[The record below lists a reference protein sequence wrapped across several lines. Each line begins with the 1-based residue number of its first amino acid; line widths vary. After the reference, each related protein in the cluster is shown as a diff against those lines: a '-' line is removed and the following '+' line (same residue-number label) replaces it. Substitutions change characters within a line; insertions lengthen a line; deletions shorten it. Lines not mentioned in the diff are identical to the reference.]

1 MDQPGPRVSSVNLNQ
16 PLHFLPP
23 RWSSEPGCR
32 KGPMNERSN
41 RAVLLVSLLAVATA
55 LSAVGAGAAGAT
67 GNPRPAGA
75 TLVSHS
81 VQTARAQAA
90 CQADGATVSTA
101 MAAYEA
107 QNPGRQPTAADLES
121 SARGGPYLQGWPNNP
136 AYYRYLINAQG
147 VLELSIMK
155 IVGPPFVY
163 TKVTLYKGPQDC
175 AGVRALAGTQA
186 VLRAVSACE
195 ADGATVATAI
205 AAYKYEHPG
214 KPPTKTGLQT
224 TAGGGPYLQG
234 WPYNLAYYRFSI
246 NSRGVLEL
254 AIVKSSGPPITFSTP
269 TRYRWP
275 QNCSFG

>member
-1 MDQPGPRVSSVNLNQ
+1 VDQPGSRISSVNLIH
-16 PLHFLPP
+16 PLHS
-23 RWSSEPGCR
+23 RWSSQPGCR
-32 KGPMNERSN
+32 NGLMNERSN

-55 LSAVGAGAAGAT
+55 LSAMGAGAAGAT
-67 GNPRPAGA
+67 GNARPAGA

-121 SARGGPYLQGWPNNP
+121 SARGGSYLQGWPYNP
-136 AYYRYLINAQG
+136 AYYRYSINSRG
-147 VLELSIMK
+147 VLELAIMK
-155 IVGPPFVY
+155 AVGPPFVY
-163 TKVTLYKGPQDC
+163 TTAMRYKGPQDC
-175 AGVRALAGTQA
+175 TGVRALPGTQA

-214 KPPTKTGLQT
+214 KLPTKAGLLT
-224 TAGGGPYLQG
+224 TANGGPFLQG
-234 WPYNLAYYRFSI
+234 WPYNPAYYRYSI

-254 AIVKSSGPPITFSTP
+254 AIVKSSGPPVTFRAPTP
-269 TRYRWP
+269 YREP